1 MAYVDMLTLNSAV
14 TIITH
19 ADTPNGMGGK
29 TTTTTS
35 TVLAK
40 SQIWETGSVS
50 ALISDKYAKDSTHIL
65 AWRTSEYTMPL
76 DTNTNTTA
84 FVTYNSKTF
93 KVRGP
98 QNDVSNQGIV
108 STCPLEY
115 VS

>member
-1 MAYVDMLTLNSAV
+1 VAFVDMLTLNSAV
-14 TIITH
+14 TVITH
-19 ADTPNGMGGK
+19 ADTEDGMGGWTTA
-29 TTTTTS
+29 TTT

-40 SQIWETGSVS
+40 AQIWQTGAVS

-76 DTNTNTTA
+76 DTNTNTTSV
-84 FVTYNSKTF
+84 VTYSSKTF

-98 QNDVSNQGIV
+98 QNDVSNQGVV

-115 VS
+115 IS